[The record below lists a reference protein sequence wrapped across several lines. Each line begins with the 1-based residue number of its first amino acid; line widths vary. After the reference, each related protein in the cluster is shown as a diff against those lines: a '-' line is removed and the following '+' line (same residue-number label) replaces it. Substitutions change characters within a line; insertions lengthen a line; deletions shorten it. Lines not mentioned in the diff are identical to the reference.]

1 VAGVGQRFQPIGA
14 RGEPRTTRNT
24 PKVSPQG
31 NAKLAKKLFL
41 HAAPWSLSQEQVKDL
56 IALLLN
62 SLCEDR
68 AGEIKTES
76 GVAVQWDELA
86 THFTGREF
94 LVEC

>member
-1 VAGVGQRFQPIGA
+1 
-14 RGEPRTTRNT
+14 
-24 PKVSPQG
+24 
-31 NAKLAKKLFL
+31 
-41 HAAPWSLSQEQVKDL
+41 LSQEQVKDL

-62 SLCEDR
+62 SLREDR